1 MEEIIS
7 KYLYKVEDCKGKIQ
21 KDIFTNKDILCD
33 KIVQAFDKFFEEIIK
48 EQSLG
53 NKEKIQA
60 INISLLKIGFKT
72 KGTNCVIE
80 AFDEKWLF
88 DSKPIIYSFKLDNIF
103 DEFYNLESSLKNDV
117 KKYFKYNMTDKIE
130 EIILNQL
137 ELSTYY
143 FIELVRYAIEEILKN
158 NKLNEISKE
167 NNFYIV
173 AGEYRDKGLIVYA
186 ENNTYEDLNNSLIHM
201 DKMKTLRGRCFRRL
215 KFKNKKYLYHDLI
228 GNNFDESIF
237 ENIELKRCAL
247 SQGSFKN
254 CIVKN
259 TSFEGSILHD
269 TFFNYSNIDNGN
281 FKKVYSTNS
290 YNESKSI
297 LTGCIGLQ
305 FKNAQIKDSTFRNS
319 ILNGSCFNHA
329 SIENVDFSECELKES
344 DFRNCVL
351 KNVDFTKAD
360 LKDAYFNKEQL
371 SNIDL
376 SESQLNFIKLI

>member
-1 MEEIIS
+1 M
-7 KYLYKVEDCKGKIQ
+7 C
-21 KDIFTNKDILCD
+21 
-33 KIVQAFDKFFEEIIK
+33 
-48 EQSLG
+48 
-53 NKEKIQA
+53 
-60 INISLLKIGFKT
+60 
-72 KGTNCVIE
+72 
-80 AFDEKWLF
+80 
-88 DSKPIIYSFKLDNIF
+88 
-103 DEFYNLESSLKNDV
+103 
-117 KKYFKYNMTDKIE
+117 
-130 EIILNQL
+130 
-137 ELSTYY
+137 
-143 FIELVRYAIEEILKN
+143 
-158 NKLNEISKE
+158 
-167 NNFYIV
+167 
-173 AGEYRDKGLIVYA
+173 
-186 ENNTYEDLNNSLIHM
+186 
-201 DKMKTLRGRCFRRL
+201 
-215 KFKNKKYLYHDLI
+215 
-228 GNNFDESIF
+228 
-237 ENIELKRCAL
+237 L

-254 CIVKN
+254 CIMKN

-305 FKNAQIKDSTFRNS
+305 FKNVQIKDSTFRNS